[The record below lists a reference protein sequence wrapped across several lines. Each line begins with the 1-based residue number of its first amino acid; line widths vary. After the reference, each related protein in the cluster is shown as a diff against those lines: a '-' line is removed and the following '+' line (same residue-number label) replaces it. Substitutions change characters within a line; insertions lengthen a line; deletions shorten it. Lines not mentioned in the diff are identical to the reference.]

1 MPLCLMYG
9 LAVLAPAFL
18 SPLSP
23 EMLKTHLHVDMC
35 PNITAVTNA
44 SLSPSNSGYAMK
56 AAKDSGNG
64 MFSFLGALAAGCVAD
79 KVVHP
84 LFLRGQRE
92 LNGICVRET
101 PGGTEWGGG
110 VSAGSGGIWRW
121 SPVCGSHALPDMSRR
136 YTDEQEGSHPHG
148 LARRDDAV
156 PGTCAHVRQRLLHSP
171 VIAEVCSLPPRGP
184 HLVAQR
190 VHPEREA

>member
-64 MFSFLGALAAGCVAD
+64 VFSFLGALAAGFVAD
-79 KVVHP
+79 KVVLH
-84 LFLRGQRE
+84 LLHLLLLRGQRE
-92 LNGICVRET
+92 LNGMCVRET
-101 PGGTEWGGG
+101 TGG
-110 VSAGSGGIWRW
+110 VEWRGDV
-121 SPVCGSHALPDMSRR
+121 PVQVPVALGVGA
-136 YTDEQEGSHPHG
+136 QV
-148 LARRDDAV
+148 A
-156 PGTCAHVRQRLLHSP
+156 AHLTP
-171 VIAEVCSLPPRGP
+171 
-184 HLVAQR
+184 
-190 VHPEREA
+190 